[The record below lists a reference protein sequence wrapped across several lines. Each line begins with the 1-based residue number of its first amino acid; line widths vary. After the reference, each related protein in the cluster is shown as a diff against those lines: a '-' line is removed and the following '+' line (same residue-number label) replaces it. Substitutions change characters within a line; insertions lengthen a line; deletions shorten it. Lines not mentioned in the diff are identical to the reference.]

1 MIQALI
7 FDFDGL
13 ILDSETPDYLS
24 WKETYE
30 AFGVE
35 LPLDVWNANI
45 GSVHFFNPYT
55 YLEELVGRPLDR
67 DAIKARRRQRDDE
80 LMAQQ
85 TIMPGVADYLAAAR
99 EMGLKTAVASSS
111 PHAWVDPLLARLGI
125 ADQFHAVCC
134 RDDVG
139 GRAKPD
145 PAVYRAALAAL
156 DVRPTEALAFED
168 SPSGAAAAKAAGIFT
183 VLVPNQMT
191 RGLDFAHGDHRLNSL
206 ADLSLADL
214 LRHAL
219 ANGAGPDSNARR
231 IRQFHAAVGPPMPS
245 SPTLRDPDYMALR
258 QRLIEEEYEEVT
270 AVYQHLIAQQRAGE
284 PLDPVESLTPLAH
297 ELADLLYV
305 VYGAL
310 ESCGVDADA
319 VFAEVHRANLQKAG
333 GPRRED
339 GKILKPPGW
348 RPADVR
354 GVLAGQKGDSRLE
367 IGD

>member
-99 EMGLKTAVASSS
+99 AMGLKTAVASSS
-111 PHAWVDPLLARLGI
+111 AHAWVDPLLARLGI

-156 DVRPTEALAFED
+156 NVRPAEAIALED
-168 SPSGAAAAKAAGIFT
+168 SPNGAAAAKAAGLFT
-183 VLVPNQMT
+183 VIVPNQMT
-191 RGLDFAHGDHRLNSL
+191 RGLAFAHGDYRLNSL
-206 ADLSLADL
+206 AELPLADL

-219 ANGAGPDSNARR
+219 ANGAAPDSNARR
-231 IRQFHAAVGPPMPS
+231 AH
-245 SPTLRDPDYMALR
+245 
-258 QRLIEEEYEEVT
+258 
-270 AVYQHLIAQQRAGE
+270 
-284 PLDPVESLTPLAH
+284 PL
-297 ELADLLYV
+297 
-305 VYGAL
+305 G
-310 ESCGVDADA
+310 
-319 VFAEVHRANLQKAG
+319 
-333 GPRRED
+333 
-339 GKILKPPGW
+339 
-348 RPADVR
+348 
-354 GVLAGQKGDSRLE
+354 
-367 IGD
+367 